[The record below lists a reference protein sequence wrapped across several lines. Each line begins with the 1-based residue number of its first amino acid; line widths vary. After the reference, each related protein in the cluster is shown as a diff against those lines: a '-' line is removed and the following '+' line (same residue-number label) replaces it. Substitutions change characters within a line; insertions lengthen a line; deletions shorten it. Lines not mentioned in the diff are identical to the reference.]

1 MAQYAY
7 KYNDIYDEYLVQP
20 SARAQAAPQRA
31 PSRAPVQQPAPAAPH
46 LHKVKKRSKEQVIR
60 DNQRKFKIALAKVA
74 VIFALFASM
83 LGMAAGSHA
92 ELESKKAE
100 LAGLNE
106 SYQLCL
112 EQNNQLKFQLDK
124 MLATVNIDQIA
135 TKQLGLQKIP
145 DAKKLSV
152 DMSQFQ

>member
-7 KYNDIYDEYLVQP
+7 KYNDIYDAYLVQP
-20 SARAQAAPQRA
+20 SARSQAAPQRA
-31 PSRAPVQQPAPAAPH
+31 PSRAPSQPAPAAPH
-46 LHKVKKRSKEQVIR
+46 LHKVKKRTKEQVIR
-60 DNQRKFKIALAKVA
+60 ENQRKFKIALARFA

-83 LGMAAGSHA
+83 LGMAAGSQA

-100 LAGLNE
+100 LAKLNE
-106 SYQLCL
+106 TYQLCL
-112 EQNNQLKFQLDK
+112 EENNQLKLQLDK

-135 TKQLGLQKIP
+135 TQQLGLQKIP
-145 DAKKLSV
+145 DSRKLSV

>member
-20 SARAQAAPQRA
+20 SAAAQTAPKRA
-31 PSRAPVQQPAPAAPH
+31 PARVPVQQPAPAAPH

-83 LGMAAGSHA
+83 LGMAANSYAELEGKKA
-92 ELESKKAE
+92 ELES
-100 LAGLNE
+100 LNAT
-106 SYQLCL
+106 YQLCL
-112 EQNNQLKFQLDK
+112 EENNQLKLQLDK
-124 MLATVNIDQIA
+124 ALATVDIDKIA
-135 TKQLGLQKIP
+135 TQQLGLQKIP
-145 DAKKLSV
+145 DSKKLSV

>member
-7 KYNDIYDEYLVQP
+7 KYNDIYDDYLVQP
-20 SARAQAAPQRA
+20 SARSQAAPQRA
-31 PSRAPVQQPAPAAPH
+31 PSRAPSQPAPAAPH
-46 LHKVKKRSKEQVIR
+46 LHKVKKRTKEQVIR
-60 DNQRKFKIALAKVA
+60 ENQRKFKIALARFA

-83 LGMAAGSHA
+83 LGMAAGSQA

-100 LAGLNE
+100 LAKLNE
-106 SYQLCL
+106 TYQLCL
-112 EQNNQLKFQLDK
+112 EENNQLKLQLDK

-135 TKQLGLQKIP
+135 TQQLGLQKIP
-145 DAKKLSV
+145 DSRKLSV

>member
-7 KYNDIYDEYLVQP
+7 KYNDIYDDYLVQP
-20 SARAQAAPQRA
+20 SASSQAAPQRA
-31 PSRAPVQQPAPAAPH
+31 PSRAPSQPAPAAPH
-46 LHKVKKRSKEQVIR
+46 LHKVKKRTKEQVIR
-60 DNQRKFKIALAKVA
+60 ENQRKFKIALARFA

-83 LGMAAGSHA
+83 LGMAAGSQA

-100 LAGLNE
+100 LAKLNE
-106 SYQLCL
+106 TYQLCL
-112 EQNNQLKFQLDK
+112 EENNQLKLQLDK

-135 TKQLGLQKIP
+135 TQQLGLQKIP
-145 DAKKLSV
+145 DSRKLSV

>member
-7 KYNDIYDEYLVQP
+7 KYNDIYDDYLVQP
-20 SARAQAAPQRA
+20 SARSQAAPQRA
-31 PSRAPVQQPAPAAPH
+31 PSRAPSQPAPAAPH
-46 LHKVKKRSKEQVIR
+46 LHKVKKRTKEQVIR
-60 DNQRKFKIALAKVA
+60 ENQRKFKIALARFA

-83 LGMAAGSHA
+83 LGMAAGSQA

-100 LAGLNE
+100 LEKLNE
-106 SYQLCL
+106 TYQLCL
-112 EQNNQLKFQLDK
+112 EENNQLKLQLDK

-135 TKQLGLQKIP
+135 TQQLGLQKIP
-145 DAKKLSV
+145 DSRKLSV

>member
-7 KYNDIYDEYLVQP
+7 KYNDIYDDYLVQP
-20 SARAQAAPQRA
+20 SARSQAAPQRA
-31 PSRAPVQQPAPAAPH
+31 PSRAPSQSAPAAPH
-46 LHKVKKRSKEQVIR
+46 LHKVKKRTKEQVIR
-60 DNQRKFKIALAKVA
+60 ENQRKFKIALARFA

-83 LGMAAGSHA
+83 LGMAAGSQA

-100 LAGLNE
+100 LAKLNE
-106 SYQLCL
+106 TYQLCL
-112 EQNNQLKFQLDK
+112 EENNQLKLQLDK

-135 TKQLGLQKIP
+135 TQQLGLQKIP
-145 DAKKLSV
+145 DSRKLSV